1 MNFLLLNFIYWY
13 FGDGDNLICSIGARA
28 LTLNNSF
35 ITFIIL
41 NGFFD
46 FLYLLNL
53 PSKKKIK
60 AIDQKID
67 AVEFNIE
74 QTKEGIGRCI
84 NQIESCEFI
93 INHRT
98 KYINNLLKK

>member
-1 MNFLLLNFIYWY
+1 MKPKKIQNIGKKSKIKNEQKLKELEEELKELKEERS
-13 FGDGDNLICSIGARA
+13 NLS
-28 LTLNNSF
+28 
-35 ITFIIL
+35 
-41 NGFFD
+41 
-46 FLYLLNL
+46 
-53 PSKKKIK
+53 SKKKIK